1 MKIIK
6 PYHEII
12 DPIFS
17 PKIADSI
24 RNIENCAGFD
34 DSSIGVGESFANVK
48 SALMDGDAILRKI
61 ELCGRTCYKS
71 EDRITEDSARKFV
84 SGIIKSGHHSVIEH
98 VNITVRFVC
107 DRGISHELVRHR
119 LASYSQESTRY
130 CRYTADKFGNQITVI
145 LPVGFDGRLIG
156 EHSNNSLIP
165 DPLRDDIDGTEQISW
180 INACI
185 DAEYYYFQ
193 MLERGAKPE
202 IARSVLPN
210 SLKTEIVMTC
220 NLREW
225 KHVFRMRC
233 QKAAHPQIRELMLPL
248 LKELHEKIPV
258 VFDEEFEMF
267 YWTQTKLDEAK
278 AWAKK
283 TLKNLN
289 IELGGEPCKS

>member
-1 MKIIK
+1 MRIIK

-34 DSSIGVGESFANVK
+34 DTSIGVGEAFANVK
-48 SALMDGDAILRKI
+48 SALMDGEAILRKI

-71 EDRITEDSARKFV
+71 EDRITEDSAKKFV
-84 SGIIKSGHHSVIEH
+84 AGIIRSGHHSVIEH

-107 DRGISHELVRHR
+107 DRGISHEIVRHR

-130 CRYTADKFGNQITVI
+130 CRYTGDKFGKQITVI
-145 LPVGFDGRLIG
+145 LPQGFDERLYDTG
-156 EHSNNSLIP
+156 WTPLNFPPDNSEATQYLELWKTLPDVEKIWLASCQASEIYYAFLI
-165 DPLRDDIDGTEQISW
+165 E
-180 INACI
+180 C
-185 DAEYYYFQ
+185 
-193 MLERGAKPE
+193 GAKPE

-210 SLKTEIVMTC
+210 SLKTEVVMTC

-258 VFDEEFEMF
+258 VFDEEYEMF
-267 YWTQTKLDEAK
+267 
-278 AWAKK
+278 
-283 TLKNLN
+283 
-289 IELGGEPCKS
+289 GGEKNEP